1 MRKIIILAVMAC
13 SAGSMSAQNA
23 KGQFSVKPM
32 AGINIST
39 INGGE
44 TDDPYKSKVGF
55 TGGAELEYGVN
66 DWLGLSLG
74 VMYSQQGAKV
84 ETSSTTKQAAELGGD
99 YTIQTTKK
107 GKLKTDY
114 LNLPLMANFYIPA
127 VKGLSVKTGIQLGI
141 LISGKLNVETD
152 PKVIEVPNNF
162 YNHMISDYPN
172 IPKECLTMTE
182 FCKSVD
188 FGIPVGLSYEYKNI
202 VLDARYYFGLT
213 NCEDINKI
221 PKDFYSQIPIS
232 LKDIKNRYLS
242 ITLGYR
248 FRL

>member
-1 MRKIIILAVMAC
+1 MKKIIILAVMAC

-39 INGGE
+39 IAGGE
-44 TDDPYKSKVGF
+44 TDDPYKAKTGF
-55 TGGAELEYGVN
+55 TGGAELEYGIS

-114 LNLPLMANFYIPA
+114 LNLPLMANFYIST

-141 LISGKLNVETD
+141 LTSGKLDVETNSI
-152 PKVIEVPNNF
+152 VTEVPN
-162 YNHMISDYPN
+162 YQ
-172 IPKECLTMTE
+172 KEYLSMTK

-221 PKDFYSQIPIS
+221 PKELYSQIPIS

>member
-39 INGGE
+39 INRGE
-44 TDDPYKSKVGF
+44 TDDPYKAKTGF

-114 LNLPLMANFYIPA
+114 LNLPLMANFYIST

-141 LISGKLNVETD
+141 LTSGKLNVETNSI
-152 PKVIEVPNNF
+152 VTEVPN
-162 YNHMISDYPN
+162 YQ
-172 IPKECLTMTE
+172 KEYLSMTK

-202 VLDARYYFGLT
+202 ILDARYYFGLT
-213 NCEDINKI
+213 NCEDNNKI
-221 PKDFYSQIPIS
+221 PNEPSIQKFIS
-232 LKDIKNRYLS
+232 LKDIKNRYFS

-248 FRL
+248 FGL

>member
-1 MRKIIILAVMAC
+1 MKKIIISALLSCWAVGMT
-13 SAGSMSAQNA
+13 AQNA
-23 KGQFSVKPM
+23 KGQFSLKPM
-32 AGINIST
+32 VGINIST
-39 INGGE
+39 IAGGE
-44 TDDPYKSKVGF
+44 IDDPYKAKTGF
-55 TGGAELEYGVN
+55 IGGAELEYGVN

-114 LNLPLMANFYIPA
+114 LNLPLMANFYIPT

-141 LISGKLNVETD
+141 LTSGKLNVETNSE
-152 PKVIEVPNNF
+152 VIESPNFPDNL
-162 YNHMISDYPN
+162 MISDYPN
-172 IPKECLTMTE
+172 TPKEYISMTK

-202 VLDARYYFGLT
+202 VLDARYYFSLT
-213 NCEDINKI
+213 NCEDSNKI
-221 PKDFYSQIPIS
+221 PKEFYSQMPFS
-232 LKDIKNRYLS
+232 LKDIKNRYFS

>member
-44 TDDPYKSKVGF
+44 TDDPYKAKTGF

-114 LNLPLMANFYIPA
+114 LNLPLMANFYIST

-141 LISGKLNVETD
+141 LTSGKLNVETNSI
-152 PKVIEVPNNF
+152 VTEVPN
-162 YNHMISDYPN
+162 YQ
-172 IPKECLTMTE
+172 KEYLSMTK

-202 VLDARYYFGLT
+202 ILDARYYFGLT
-213 NCEDINKI
+213 NCEDNNKI
-221 PKDFYSQIPIS
+221 PNEPSIQKFIS
-232 LKDIKNRYLS
+232 LKDIKNRYFS

-248 FRL
+248 FGL

>member
-44 TDDPYKSKVGF
+44 TDDPYKAKTGF

-74 VMYSQQGAKV
+74 AMYSQQGAKV

-141 LISGKLNVETD
+141 LTSGKLNVETNSI
-152 PKVIEVPNNF
+152 VTEVPN
-162 YNHMISDYPN
+162 Y
-172 IPKECLTMTE
+172 
-182 FCKSVD
+182 
-188 FGIPVGLSYEYKNI
+188 
-202 VLDARYYFGLT
+202 
-213 NCEDINKI
+213 
-221 PKDFYSQIPIS
+221 
-232 LKDIKNRYLS
+232 
-242 ITLGYR
+242 
-248 FRL
+248 

>member
-44 TDDPYKSKVGF
+44 TDDPYKAKTGF

-114 LNLPLMANFYIPA
+114 LNLPLMANFYIST

-141 LISGKLNVETD
+141 LTSGKLNVETNSI
-152 PKVIEVPNNF
+152 VTEVPN
-162 YNHMISDYPN
+162 YQ
-172 IPKECLTMTE
+172 KEYLSMTK

-213 NCEDINKI
+213 NCEDNNKI
-221 PKDFYSQIPIS
+221 PNEPSIQKFIS
-232 LKDIKNRYLS
+232 LKDIKNRYFS

-248 FRL
+248 FGL